1 MPIFRIND
9 KLHYYAHVPKCGGT
23 SIETYLTERFG
34 PLGFLEKGRHLI
46 PMELRWNLTSGEHV
60 SAEALHRLIPAD
72 WLVSSFAVVRHPVRR
87 LISAFFFARDIT
99 QKLPI
104 SSDFNIWAKDALS
117 RVPQDPYLLEG
128 HLRPQTALVPKGAR
142 IFRLEDGLDE
152 VVPYLDGLAG
162 NTDGARQI
170 APKNVGTWRG
180 NDPDPV
186 PTDEVLTLIASV
198 YAEDFAR
205 FGYDAPANAKVALAL
220 PDLPALAATGRP
232 PSVVR
237 RPLMVRIYR
246 KLRTKVDRA

>member
-1 MPIFRIND
+1 MPIFRIGGD
-9 KLHYYAHVPKCGGT
+9 LHFYAHVPKCGGT
-23 SIETYLTERFG
+23 SIEAYLTERFG
-34 PLGFLEKGRHLI
+34 PLGFLESGRFRI
-46 PMELRWNLTSGEHV
+46 PMDLRWNRTSGDHV
-60 SAEALHRLIPAD
+60 PVEALHRLIPAD

-99 QKLPI
+99 HKLPI
-104 SSDFNIWAKDALS
+104 STDFNTWAKDALS

-128 HLRPQTALVPKGAR
+128 HLRPQTALVPKDAR
-142 IFRLEDGLDE
+142 VFRLEDGLDE

-162 NTDGARQI
+162 NTDGPRQI
-170 APKNVGTWRG
+170 APRNVGTWRG

-186 PTDEVLTLIASV
+186 LTDEVLTLVAQV

-220 PDLPALAATGRP
+220 PDLPALAATGMP
-232 PSVVR
+232 PAVVR

-246 KLRTKVDRA
+246 KLRTRVDRS